1 MGNIPAFP
9 THIQIQTSS
18 FCGSR
23 CSVCPH
29 SRVSTLKPQGVMEE
43 YLFKKIIDECSHYK
57 PERIIPYLM
66 ADPMTDQHIFER
78 ISYIRQKIPSTC
90 IEISTTANKIDPKI
104 LDKLFSS
111 PISELRISSFGI
123 TREAY
128 RKFMPGV
135 NHSEAIRNIKI
146 FIDKY
151 NKRGRPF
158 DLFIVNIGHLLP
170 YKERKLIKRFCS
182 ENDINLIEWNVFSR
196 AENVDLNPFYNSWGN
211 KIIERFSINRLKKL
225 SLRKI
230 LARKTGCNL
239 QRDTHWLH
247 ILFNGDICLCCMD
260 WKGEVLLGNVKH
272 ASIKE
277 VWNSEKYK
285 NIRKMISSR
294 SDTLPNFL
302 CKRCE
307 EFVI

>member
-1 MGNIPAFP
+1 MSVAPDFP

-29 SRVSTLKPQGVMEE
+29 SRVSTLKPQGLMDEN
-43 YLFKKIIDECSHYK
+43 LFKKIIDECSQYS

-78 ISYIRQKIPSTC
+78 ISYIRQKVPTTC
-90 IEISTTANKIDPKI
+90 IEISTTANKIEPKI
-104 LDKLFSS
+104 IDKLLRS

-123 TREAY
+123 TKESY
-128 RKFMPGV
+128 KKFMPGV
-135 NHSEAIRNIKI
+135 NHSESIRNITI
-146 FIDKY
+146 FIDEY

-158 DLFIVNIGHLLP
+158 EVFIINIGNLLP
-170 YKERKLIKRFCS
+170 YKERRLLVRFCA

-196 AENVDLNPFYNSWGN
+196 AENVNVSSLYNSWGSR
-211 KIIERFSINRLKKL
+211 ILEYISWNRLKKL

-230 LARKTGCNL
+230 LVHKTGCKL

-247 ILFNGDICLCCMD
+247 ILFNGDVCLCCMD
-260 WKGEVLLGNVKH
+260 WKNEVILGNITRS
-272 ASIKE
+272 SIKK
-277 VWNSEKYK
+277 VWDNEKFK